1 MIKKSMSIEELAELY
16 CGDEKASLRE
26 LAAIE
31 GVNKTTIKRRLER
44 NGYVLRGR
52 GRVRGR
58 KAKLPMTQKE
68 KDQSMKYM
76 YGMTP
81 ADYSRMYKEQLG
93 GCAICGKGIP
103 STWDKGVHIDHDHNT
118 GKVRG
123 LLCPNCNNGLGNFKD
138 NTNTLMSAC
147 EYLYNHEEGED

>member
-1 MIKKSMSIEELAELY
+1 MTKKSMPIEELVELY
-16 CGDEKASLRE
+16 YGEEMASLRE
-26 LAAIE
+26 LGAIE

-44 NGYVLRGR
+44 NGYTLRGP
-52 GRVRGR
+52 GRVPGR
-58 KAKLPMTQKE
+58 KSKLPMSLNE
-68 KDQSMKYM
+68 KAQAMKNK

-81 ADYSRMYKEQLG
+81 EDYSKMYNEQLG

-103 STWDKGVHIDHDHNT
+103 STWKTGVHIDHDHKT

-123 LLCPNCNNGLGNFKD
+123 LLCHKCNLGLGNFND

-147 EYLYNHEEGED
+147 EYLDRPR